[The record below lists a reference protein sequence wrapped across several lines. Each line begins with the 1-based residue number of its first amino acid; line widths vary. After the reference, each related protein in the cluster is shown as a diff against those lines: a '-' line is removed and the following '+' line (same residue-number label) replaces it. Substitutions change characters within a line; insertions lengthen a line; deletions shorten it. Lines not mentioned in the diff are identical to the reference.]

1 MHPEY
6 DFVLDLKQHARERW
20 PYGEKQAGTTQAHLI
35 DASYYASASST
46 IPQTMASVVSI
57 REAIE
62 AAFCRAVRVT
72 LAGSMTPALTRSSY
86 CSVVA
91 LKPKLGSL
99 WFLIFSATKAPSV
112 PQLCTIC

>member
-72 LAGSMTPALTRSSY
+72 LAGSMTPALTRSSNS
-86 CSVVA
+86 SVWA
-91 LKPKLGSL
+91 LKPKLSFLSL
-99 WFLIFSATKAPSV
+99 RTRSTTTAPSL
-112 PQLCTIC
+112 PAFWTI